1 MDDFFAFL
9 VLGIIRGMVYAVIA
23 LGINLVYKGSRTLN
37 LAQPFLGLFAAFV
50 AWYLTGFGGIAGAPA
65 TVIPGIDNGPVFIR
79 WIRYPL
85 GLFLFDLGS
94 RPRFIIAAVVALL
107 VAMRIGMRIE
117 HDLMR
122 RLERAPRLVRMVATL
137 AIAQGL
143 LGLSILLFERT
154 REQSSQL
161 KQLPVLLPE
170 SFSFGVGPLPVT
182 AADVQVLIVVP
193 LLAVGAAVFF
203 KRSKFGV
210 AIRATAENK
219 EAAQILGIP
228 AGKVSTFTWTAA
240 GFLAG
245 IGAILIATQQQSLD
259 SGSLG
264 IGLLVRAL
272 AASLVG
278 GLTSLPGAFVGGIVV
293 GVTEFLIRGF
303 TNTGG
308 LAEIAFFGL
317 VILVLVFRPGGIFGQ
332 RVRDSVEAALVPA
345 IRDLPAKLRR
355 HPVSDRFRWT
365 AVAVGIMLASAISLA
380 TGSTTN
386 FILTRVLE
394 YGIVGIALTVLIGYA
409 GQISLGHWALVGI
422 GAFAAGNLYDFG
434 PVPFVL
440 MVPLAV
446 GIGMLVSLVIG
457 LPALRIRG
465 PYLAVVTLAFAVA
478 ANELIFTWGAVAR
491 GSAGITITA
500 PDWGWL
506 DLDSGSNQPIFF
518 LAFASFLLCAW
529 VAHNFKHSRT
539 GRGFFSLRENEK
551 AAATFGVQLT
561 RYRLLA
567 FMLSG
572 GMAALAGVIFGL
584 RGGQVAARDFEPLT
598 SLLLVAMVIIGGL
611 GSITG
616 ALLGAFL
623 MFGFPSLLQNA
634 LGGADWVAWVV
645 SFVSAIA
652 LIVAIVWLRGG
663 LAGLLLLPRDPI
675 VLGLIWQEE
684 DAVRTRPVSVGEPEA
699 GLAGDGRRGSP
710 EETGELEEV
719 ADGVA
724 DGRSGRRQGSS
735 DASRGSST
743 TKKRGS
749 TPSRR
754 GSGSGS
760 KGTPSRSSRSSSS
773 RSKRGR

>member
-50 AWYLTGFGGIAGAPA
+50 AWYLTGFAGIPGAPA
-65 TVIPGIDNGPVFIR
+65 TMIPGIDNGPIFLR

-94 RPRFIIAAVVALL
+94 RPRFVIAAVVALL
-107 VAMRIGMRIE
+107 LAMRLGMRIE

-122 RLERAPRLVRMVATL
+122 RLERAPRLVTMVATL

-143 LGLSILLFERT
+143 LGLSVLLFERT

-170 SFSFGVGPLPVT
+170 SFSFGVGPLTVT
-182 AADVQVLIVVP
+182 AADMQVLIVVP
-193 LLAVGAAVFF
+193 LVAVGAALFF

-219 EAAQILGIP
+219 EAAQLLGIP
-228 AGKVSTFTWTAA
+228 ARKVSAFTWTAA

-245 IGAILIATQQQSLD
+245 LGAILIATQQQSLD
-259 SGSLG
+259 AGSLG
-264 IGLLVRAL
+264 IGLLIRAL

-278 GLTSLPGAFVGGIVV
+278 GLTSLPGAFFGGLVV

-303 TNTGG
+303 TNTTG
-308 LAEIAFFGL
+308 LAELAFFAL
-317 VILVLVFRPGGIFGQ
+317 VILVLLFRPGGIFGQ
-332 RVRDSVEAALVPA
+332 RVRDTVEAALVPA
-345 IRDLPAKLRR
+345 IRELPAKLRR
-355 HPVSDRFRWT
+355 HPVSNRFRWT
-365 AVAVGIMLASAISLA
+365 AVTVGILLASAVSLG

-386 FILTRVLE
+386 FILTEVLE
-394 YGIVGIALTVLIGYA
+394 YAIVGVALTVLIGYA
-409 GQISLGHWALVGI
+409 GQISLGHWALVGV

-434 PVPFVL
+434 PVPFAL

-446 GIGMLVSLVIG
+446 IIGMFVSLAVG

-506 DLDSGSNQPIFF
+506 DLDSGSNHPIFF
-518 LAFASFLLCAW
+518 FAFASFLLCAW
-529 VAHNFKHSRT
+529 VAYNFKRSRT

-551 AAATFGVQLT
+551 AAETFGVQLT

-634 LGGADWVAWVV
+634 LGGAEWVAWVV
-645 SFVSAIA
+645 SFVSAVA
-652 LIVAIVWLRGG
+652 LITAIVWLRGG
-663 LAGLLLLPRDPI
+663 LAGLLLLPRDPL
-675 VLGLIWQEE
+675 VLGLAWWEE
-684 DAVRTRPVSVGEPEA
+684 DAIRARSVPPVASEAVRDGDDRPSAAEEWEETVEVERVTA
-699 GLAGDGRRGSP
+699 GTDGRP
-710 EETGELEEV
+710 Q
-719 ADGVA
+719 
-724 DGRSGRRQGSS
+724 RR
-735 DASRGSST
+735 
-743 TKKRGS
+743 
-749 TPSRR
+749 PRR
-754 GSGSGS
+754 R
-760 KGTPSRSSRSSSS
+760 PSSS
-773 RSKRGR
+773 RSGSSPRSERRR